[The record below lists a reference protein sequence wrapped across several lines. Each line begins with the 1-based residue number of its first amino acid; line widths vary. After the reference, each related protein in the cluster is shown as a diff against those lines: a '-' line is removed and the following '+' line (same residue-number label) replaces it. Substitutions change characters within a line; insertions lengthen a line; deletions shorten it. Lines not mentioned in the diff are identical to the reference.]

1 VGLTVAMF
9 LRMTFCAPE
18 WCSTITTWRAP
29 REAASKPK
37 APVPANRSRIV
48 PWKPFPGFQ
57 PRKYGLTNAIG
68 GRAGGR
74 SRCGQAQRACAACN
88 DSGHPTTLAGF
99 W

>member
-1 VGLTVAMF
+1 MGLTVAMF

-48 PWKPFPGFQ
+48 PWKPSRASNRENMASRTRSEVGRVVGPGVA
-57 PRKYGLTNAIG
+57 K
-68 GRAGGR
+68 R
-74 SRCGQAQRACAACN
+74 SEPALPAMIRVTPQR
-88 DSGHPTTLAGF
+88 
-99 W
+99 